1 MYRSSSIADIRKDY
15 SQRSLYESD
24 VEADAI
30 AQFTKWWG
38 EANESRIEEVNAMT
52 LATASAE
59 GRPSARIV
67 LLKDYDTN
75 GFVFFTNYKSR
86 KGKQLLENPFAAIIF
101 FWKEIERQIRIEG
114 SVLKISEEESDAY
127 FYSRPEGSRVGAWA
141 SEQSQIIPERRVLED
156 RVIEYQQKFSGSIP
170 RPPHWGGYLLKPDS
184 IEFWQG
190 RSNRLH
196 DRLLY
201 TRTGETWKIDRLA
214 P

>member
-24 VEADAI
+24 VDVNAI
-30 AQFTKWWG
+30 EQFTKWWG

-59 GRPSARIV
+59 GKPSARIV
-67 LLKDYDTN
+67 LLKDYDTR
-75 GFVFFTNYKSR
+75 GFVFFTNYNSR
-86 KGKQLLENPFAAIIF
+86 KGTQLQENPYAALII

-114 SVLKISEEESDAY
+114 SVTKISEEESDAY
-127 FYSRPEGSRVGAWA
+127 FYSRPEASRIGAWA
-141 SEQSQIIPERRVLED
+141 SEQSKVIPERKILENS
-156 RVIEYQQKFSGSIP
+156 VIEYQLRFSGNVP
-170 RPPHWGGYLLKPDS
+170 RPPHWGGYVLKPET

-201 TRTGETWKIDRLA
+201 TRTGDTWKIERLA